1 MLGEQ
6 VATRSESIFIGLL
19 KERGCWK
26 EVSLRMCG
34 LENMSLYMPTA
45 ACLWIPTVRVKHS
58 HFSCIYSLWS
68 FSLNMPQGMQASH
81 SGDNAAV
88 ITPAMVPRLCFIS
101 LCSTLSLPACLFSL
115 PAFNLCGGHS
125 SRIFIF
131 KGNPALC
138 HRSQGCALESTSHS
152 MTAQRCID
160 TEGSNESR
168 FPRSEEA
175 GDALTAPSLS
185 SVSLLPSSARISSM
199 IADTGNFSC
208 KISSCWS
215 KYSLGQSRFIYGT

>member
-58 HFSCIYSLWS
+58 HFSYIYSLWS
-68 FSLNMPQGMQASH
+68 FSLNMPQGVQASH

-88 ITPAMVPRLCFIS
+88 ITPEMIPRFCFIS
-101 LCSTLSLPACLFSL
+101 LFVLPFPCLLVFPLFLHLISV
-115 PAFNLCGGHS
+115 GG
-125 SRIFIF
+125 IPVGF
-131 KGNPALC
+131 
-138 HRSQGCALESTSHS
+138 
-152 MTAQRCID
+152 
-160 TEGSNESR
+160 
-168 FPRSEEA
+168 
-175 GDALTAPSLS
+175 
-185 SVSLLPSSARISSM
+185 PSSKAIPLCVTEVRDVLLNPPLTPWRHRD
-199 IADTGNFSC
+199 A
-208 KISSCWS
+208 
-215 KYSLGQSRFIYGT
+215 